1 MTKTKLNFIP
11 GKLWKTFSNFVRK
24 QVRITHWNVLYSL
37 NSLGHIF
44 TIPYQIIV
52 HICIIYNPKIILGS
66 SWTLARGFQQRRRLA
81 IKLQTSLSE
90 SDRIL
95 KMAHPHH
102 FWLRFVFLFCIS
114 SFVFPFIFGFFTER
128 VGWKILHVFHEWR
141 LQNQLCLGIWHQ
153 YEDSLQW
160 WWLQLW
166 WLRWWW

>member
-66 SWTLARGFQQRRRLA
+66 SWTLARAFQQRRRLA

-90 SDRIL
+90 SDQ
-95 KMAHPHH
+95 
-102 FWLRFVFLFCIS
+102 IS
-114 SFVFPFIFGFFTER
+114 SRWRIHITSGLDLHFYFVFP
-128 VGWKILHVFHEWR
+128 VLW
-141 LQNQLCLGIWHQ
+141 
-153 YEDSLQW
+153 LQW
-160 WWLQLW
+160 NF
-166 WLRWWW
+166 RWIFLYFSFNVCIWVGYALKQCILC

>member
-1 MTKTKLNFIP
+1 MMTKTKLSFIP

-66 SWTLARGFQQRRRLA
+66 SWTLARPFQQRRRLA

-102 FWLRFVFLFCIS
+102 FWLRFVFLIS
-114 SFVFPFIFGFFTER
+114 SFVTSMAKKCVELEFQMNLSVFLFNVCIW
-128 VGWKILHVFHEWR
+128 VGYALKQCIL
-141 LQNQLCLGIWHQ
+141 C
-153 YEDSLQW
+153 
-160 WWLQLW
+160 
-166 WLRWWW
+166 

>member
-1 MTKTKLNFIP
+1 MTKTKSNFIP
-11 GKLWKTFSNFVRK
+11 GKLWKTFSNLGRK

-52 HICIIYNPKIILGS
+52 HICIINNAKINVKNDFILGS
-66 SWTLARGFQQRRRLA
+66 SWTLARAFQQRRRLA

-102 FWLRFVFLFCIS
+102 FWLRFVFLIS
-114 SFVFPFIFGFFTER
+114 SFVTSMAKKCVELEFQMNLSVFLFNVCIW
-128 VGWKILHVFHEWR
+128 VGYALKQCIL
-141 LQNQLCLGIWHQ
+141 C
-153 YEDSLQW
+153 
-160 WWLQLW
+160 
-166 WLRWWW
+166 